1 MDDAFRYAQGII
13 KCLSGVDFQVIENS
27 EQALPKAIIKS
38 LEGLFLELPAT
49 PEWFSTYRLLQNN
62 CIYEFRTVIGLKYLA
77 FLDTMGT
84 QLFLLGPTLME
95 SYSEA
100 NVRQNLR
107 KLPLSANTRGRIL
120 SQCARVPAVPIGIL
134 HSLCKLLSEQFAGNQ
149 GKVIFRAVDLTSGFK
164 DPSNATLQ
172 TEISMMRQVESR
184 YELSAILTEAVKQ
197 GNLSMALELLR
208 GYNPGVD
215 TEIRNAD
222 PLRNLQYY
230 CIVLNTQLR
239 HALEESGIHPYRLDR
254 LSHEIGLE
262 IENMRS
268 TDNAQNFIFLVLQRY
283 CRLVQESAYPNL
295 KPLIHLAVTYIKE
308 HLNEDLTVK
317 ETARK
322 LGVNANYLST
332 QFHNSMG
339 LSFIDFIHRERANQ
353 AAALLKHT
361 NLQIQQVAS
370 SVGYN
375 NTSYFA
381 RQFARFQKMSPSQY
395 RREGTI

>member
-1 MDDAFRYAQGII
+1 LDDAFRYAQGII

-27 EQALPKAIIKS
+27 EQALPKAIVKS

-84 QLFLLGPTLME
+84 QIFLLGPTLME

-107 KLPLSANTRGRIL
+107 KLSFSANTIGRIL

-134 HSLCKLLSEQFAGNQ
+134 HSLCKLLAEQFADKQ
-149 GKVIFRAVDLTSGFK
+149 GKVIFRAVDLTSDFK
-164 DPSNATLQ
+164 DPSSTTIQ

-215 TEIRNAD
+215 TEIRSAD

-268 TDNAQNFIFLVLQRY
+268 TDNTQNCIFLVIQRY
-283 CRLVQESAYPNL
+283 CRLVQESSYPNL

-317 ETARK
+317 ETAK
-322 LGVNANYLST
+322 VLGVNANYLSGIFRRDLGMT
-332 QFHNSMG
+332 
-339 LSFIDFIHRERANQ
+339 FINFVNRERVEQ
-353 AAALLKHT
+353 AAALLLHT
-361 NLQIQQVAS
+361 NLPIQQIANA
-370 SVGYN
+370 VGYN
-375 NTSYFA
+375 HSSYFA
-381 RQFARFQKMSPSQY
+381 RQFLRFKGVTPSVFRAQN
-395 RREGTI
+395 GL